1 MALDYK
7 NLLKLA
13 KITSKANP
21 SVQTSFSFG
30 EDKFTYAELDATL
43 RDELNEIAGDY
54 NLYRDNKNM
63 VFRLM
68 EETIDDVLPQKVIE
82 QWGRFADVKT
92 IPQGDKAIFV
102 QKITAASKRR
112 AKKFVT
118 KVGLAGRYEVFRLD
132 GRSFTVETA
141 AYGGAIQLAF
151 EEFLDA
157 RYSWADFLNVF
168 MEAFDEVIYVEIE
181 KALKANVTQLP
192 TANRVVSATGFVEAS
207 FDKLLTIV
215 DSYGAKGV
223 IYCTYEF
230 AAKMLPL
237 SAGGSTYER
246 WSDGMKDNYWDNGYF
261 PVYKGHT
268 VVILPQ
274 SFADE
279 SNAAKVIDPR
289 YCWILPGGD
298 AKPVKIAFE
307 GETKIRE
314 LENYD
319 WSREMQAYKKFG
331 VATIFDSNVALY
343 VDNTLDY
350 NGAAPIV
357 IS

>member
-30 EDKFTYAELDATL
+30 EDKFSYEELNDTL
-43 RDELNEIAGDY
+43 RSELNELAGDY
-54 NLYRDNKNM
+54 NLYRVNKNT
-63 VFRLM
+63 VFRLL
-68 EETIDDVLPQKVIE
+68 EETIDDVIPLKVIE
-82 QWGRFADVKT
+82 QWGRFAEVKT
-92 IPQGDKAIFV
+92 IAQGDKAIFV
-102 QKITAASKRR
+102 QKITTASKRR

-118 KVGLAGRYEVFRLD
+118 KVGLAGVYEVFKLD

-151 EEFLDA
+151 EEFLDG
-157 RYSWADFLNVF
+157 RYTWADLLNVF
-168 MEAFDEVIYVEIE
+168 LEAFDEVIYVEIE
-181 KALKANVTQLP
+181 KALKANITQLP
-192 TANRVVSATGFVEAS
+192 TANRVVGTGFVES
-207 FDKLLTIV
+207 QFDNLITVV

-237 SAGGSTYER
+237 GATLSDYSR
-246 WSDGMKDNYWDNGYF
+246 WSDSMKDNYWDNGYF
-261 PVYKGHT
+261 PVYKGHQ
-268 VVILPQ
+268 VIVLPQ
-274 SFADE
+274 SFTDE
-279 SNAAKVIDPR
+279 SNATKVIDPR

-298 AKPVKIAFE
+298 TKPVKIAFE
-307 GETKIRE
+307 GETKMRE

-331 VATIFDSNVALY
+331 VATIFDSNVAVY
-343 VDNTLDY
+343 IDNSLDY
-350 NGAAPIV
+350 NGADPIV
-357 IS
+357 VQ

>member
-1 MALDYK
+1 MLDFK

-13 KITSKANP
+13 TTTAKANP
-21 SVQTSFSFG
+21 SVQTSFAFG
-30 EDKFTYAELDATL
+30 KDQFSYEELDNTL
-43 RDELNEIAGDY
+43 RKELNEIAGDY
-54 NLYRDNKNM
+54 NLYRENKNL
-63 VFRLM
+63 VFRLF

-151 EEFLDA
+151 EEFLDG
-157 RYSWADFLNVF
+157 RYTWAELLDVFLESMN
-168 MEAFDEVIYVEIE
+168 EVIYVEIE

-192 TANRVVSATGFVEAS
+192 TANRVIATSFVEAT

-237 SAGGSTYER
+237 GSTASDFSR
-246 WSDGMKDNYWDNGYF
+246 WSDGMKEDYWNNGYF

-268 VVILPQ
+268 VIILPQ

-279 SNAAKVIDPR
+279 TNAAKVIDPR

-298 AKPVKIAFE
+298 VKPVKIAFE
-307 GETKIRE
+307 GQTAVRE
-314 LENYD
+314 VENED
-319 WSREMQAYKKFG
+319 WSRELQSYKKFG
-331 VATIFDSNVALY
+331 VATIFDANTALY
-343 VDNTLDY
+343 IDNSLDY
-350 NGAAPIV
+350 NGAAPITF
-357 IS
+357 